1 MEKKIRIGWDVS
13 HLEFTI
19 DDHYYYSVLKSNII
33 DSGAS
38 VTTLKSL
45 EYLNGIDVLVLNYP
59 EKSFT
64 KREVKKVMKFIEEGN
79 RAVACGYYNNEDGI
93 ADCINSIAIPF
104 GLALKKNSVRDKLNN
119 YKGDELLLV
128 TSRVLSHDYKVRKI
142 LLPCCSSVEIR
153 RKSNSVI
160 AMSQGSKS
168 LPRTEA
174 IIAAQS
180 NFGRGEFILI
190 GTCVFWDNY
199 SISRY
204 SNLRFSINLLLG
216 N

>member
-1 MEKKIRIGWDVS
+1 MGKKVRIGWDVS

-33 DSGAS
+33 ESGAS
-38 VTTLKSL
+38 VATLKSL
-45 EYLNGIDVLVLNYP
+45 EYLNGFDVLVLNYP

-79 RAVACGYYNNEDGI
+79 RVVACGYYNNEDGI
-93 ADCINSIAIPF
+93 ADCINSISSNF
-104 GLALKKNSVRDKLNN
+104 GLTLKKDSVRDTLNN
-119 YKGDELLLV
+119 DKGDELLLV

-142 LLPCCSSVEIR
+142 LLPCCSSIKLR
-153 RKSNSVI
+153 GKSNSVV
-160 AMSQGSKS
+160 AVSQGSKS
-168 LPRTEA
+168 LPRTEE

-199 SISRY
+199 AISRY

-216 N
+216 S

>member
-1 MEKKIRIGWDVS
+1 MGKKVRIGWDVS

-33 DSGAS
+33 ESGAS
-38 VTTLKSL
+38 VATLKSL
-45 EYLNGIDVLVLNYP
+45 EFLNGFDVLVLNYP

-64 KREVKKVMKFIEEGN
+64 KREVKKVIKFIEEGN
-79 RAVACGYYNNEDGI
+79 RVVACGYYNNEDGI
-93 ADCINSIAIPF
+93 ADCVNSISSNF
-104 GLALKKNSVRDKLNN
+104 GLTLKKDSVRDTLNN
-119 YKGDELLLV
+119 DKGDELLLV

-142 LLPCCSSVEIR
+142 LLPCCSSIEIR
-153 RKSNSVI
+153 GKSNSVV

-168 LPRTEA
+168 LPGTGQ

-216 N
+216 S

>member
-1 MEKKIRIGWDVS
+1 MGEKIRIGWDVS

-19 DDHYYYSVLKSNII
+19 DDHYYYSVLKSKII
-33 DSGAS
+33 ESGAS

-45 EYLNGIDVLVLNYP
+45 EYLNGVDVLVLNYP

-64 KREVKKVMKFIEEGN
+64 KSEVTKVMSFTEKGN
-79 RAVACGYYNNEDGI
+79 RVVVCGYYNNEDGI
-93 ADCINSIAIPF
+93 ADCINSISVHF
-104 GLALKKNSVRDKLNN
+104 GLTLRKDCVRDKLNN

-128 TSRVLSHDYKVRKI
+128 TSRVLSHDYKVKKI
-142 LLPCCSSVEIR
+142 LFPCCSSIDVR
-153 RKSNSVI
+153 GKSNSVV

-168 LPRTEA
+168 RPGTEE
-174 IIAAQS
+174 IIAAES
-180 NFGRGEFILI
+180 NLGRGEFILI

-216 N
+216 S

>member
-1 MEKKIRIGWDVS
+1 MGKKVRIGWDVS

-33 DSGAS
+33 ESGAS
-38 VTTLKSL
+38 VATLNSL
-45 EYLNGIDVLVLNYP
+45 EYLNGFDVLVLNYP

-64 KREVKKVMKFIEEGN
+64 KREVKKVMKFIGEGN
-79 RAVACGYYNNEDGI
+79 RVVACGYYNNEDGI
-93 ADCINSIAIPF
+93 ADCINSISSNF
-104 GLALKKNSVRDKLNN
+104 GLTLKKDSVRDTLNN
-119 YKGDELLLV
+119 DKGDELLLV

-142 LLPCCSSVEIR
+142 LLPCCSSIKMR
-153 RKSNSVI
+153 GKSNSVV
-160 AMSQGSKS
+160 AVSQGSKS
-168 LPRTEA
+168 LPRTEE

-199 SISRY
+199 AISRY

-216 N
+216 S

>member
-1 MEKKIRIGWDVS
+1 MGEKIRIGWDVS

-19 DDHYYYSVLKSNII
+19 DDHYYYSVLKSKII
-33 DSGAS
+33 ESGAS

-45 EYLNGIDVLVLNYP
+45 DYLNGVNVLVLNYP

-64 KREVKKVMKFIEEGN
+64 KSEVTKVMSFTEKGN
-79 RAVACGYYNNEDGI
+79 RVVVCGYYNNEDGI
-93 ADCINSIAIPF
+93 ADCINSISVHF
-104 GLALKKNSVRDKLNN
+104 GLTLRKDCVRDRLNN

-142 LLPCCSSVEIR
+142 LFPCCSSIDVR
-153 RKSNSVI
+153 GKSNSVV

-168 LPRTEA
+168 RPGSEE

-180 NFGRGEFILI
+180 NLGSGEFILI

-216 N
+216 S

>member
-1 MEKKIRIGWDVS
+1 MGKKIRIGWDVS

-19 DDHYYYSVLKSNII
+19 DDHYYYSVLKSKII
-33 DSGAS
+33 ASGAS

-45 EYLNGIDVLVLNYP
+45 EYLKGIDVLVLNYP

-64 KREVKKVMKFIEEGN
+64 KKQVTNVLDFVEKGN
-79 RAVACGYYNNEDGI
+79 RVVACGYYNNEDGI

-104 GLALKKNSVRDKLNN
+104 GLTLKKDCVRDKSNN

-142 LLPCCSSVEIR
+142 LLPCCSSIKIR
-153 RKSNSVI
+153 GKSNSVV

-168 LPRTEA
+168 LPSTGEVV
-174 IIAAQS
+174 AAQS

-199 SISRY
+199 SISTY
-204 SNLRFSINLLLG
+204 SNLRFSTNLLLG
-216 N
+216 G

>member
-1 MEKKIRIGWDVS
+1 MGKKVRIGWDVS

-33 DSGAS
+33 ESGAS
-38 VTTLKSL
+38 VATLKSL
-45 EYLNGIDVLVLNYP
+45 EFLNGFDVLVLNYP

-64 KREVKKVMKFIEEGN
+64 KREVKKVIKFIEEGN
-79 RAVACGYYNNEDGI
+79 RVVACGYYNNEDGI
-93 ADCINSIAIPF
+93 ADCINSISSNF
-104 GLALKKNSVRDKLNN
+104 GLTLKKDSVRDTLNN
-119 YKGDELLLV
+119 DKGDELLLV

-142 LLPCCSSVEIR
+142 LLPCCSSIEIR
-153 RKSNSVI
+153 GKSNSVV

-168 LPRTEA
+168 LPGMGQ

-216 N
+216 S

>member
-1 MEKKIRIGWDVS
+1 MGKKIRIGWDVS

-19 DDHYYYSVLKSNII
+19 DDHYYYSVLKSKINK
-33 DSGAS
+33 SGAS
-38 VTTLKSL
+38 VSTLKSL
-45 EYLNGIDVLVLNYP
+45 EHLDGFDVLVLNYP

-64 KREVKKVMKFIEEGN
+64 KREVTEVMNFIDNGN
-79 RAVACGYYNNEDGI
+79 RVVACGYYNNEDGV
-93 ADCINSIAIPF
+93 ADCINSISIHF
-104 GLALKKNSVRDKLNN
+104 DLTLRKDCVRDKLNN
-119 YKGDELLLV
+119 YKGDELFLV
-128 TSRVLSHDYKVRKI
+128 TSRVLSHDYKVKKI
-142 LLPCCSSVEIR
+142 LLPCCSSIGMR
-153 RKSNSVI
+153 GKSNSVV

-168 LPRTEA
+168 LPRTEE

-204 SNLRFSINLLLG
+204 SNLRFSTNLLLG
-216 N
+216 S

>member
-1 MEKKIRIGWDVS
+1 MGKKVRIGWDVS

-33 DSGAS
+33 ESGAS
-38 VTTLKSL
+38 VATLNSL
-45 EYLNGIDVLVLNYP
+45 EYLNGFDVLVLNYP

-79 RAVACGYYNNEDGI
+79 RVVACGYYNNEDGI
-93 ADCINSIAIPF
+93 ADCINSISSNF
-104 GLALKKNSVRDKLNN
+104 GLTLKKDSVRDTLNN
-119 YKGDELLLV
+119 DKGDELLLV

-142 LLPCCSSVEIR
+142 LLPCCSSIKMR
-153 RKSNSVI
+153 GKSNSVV
-160 AMSQGSKS
+160 AVSQGSKS
-168 LPRTEA
+168 LPRTEE

-199 SISRY
+199 AISRY

-216 N
+216 S